1 MLPFYLLNLRFLEIY
16 ISKKTNKLS
25 QNNRIIWTL
34 SLFKELWQVKKDLK
48 KKKYKTHVQLRYWHR
63 KTRYLTIFPKV
74 FPKYLYMEMH
84 TLLLSYSG
92 IKTVQIISINILTNI
107 SFAFLVEIVFCILS
121 HWDYID
127 FRIKVFKIV
136 NMLNV

>member
-1 MLPFYLLNLRFLEIY
+1 
-16 ISKKTNKLS
+16 
-25 QNNRIIWTL
+25 
-34 SLFKELWQVKKDLK
+34 
-48 KKKYKTHVQLRYWHR
+48 
-63 KTRYLTIFPKV
+63 
-74 FPKYLYMEMH
+74 LYMEMH